1 MLTRADLDVRLAVLE
16 AEIPLLRQD
25 MDAFY
30 GVFEQ
35 RTARLCE
42 VAAPEDQ
49 DYVLDRLLD
58 MIQRAGLDA

>member
-1 MLTRADLDVRLAVLE
+1 MISRADLDVRLAVLE
-16 AEIPLLRQD
+16 AEIPLLRHD
-25 MDAFY
+25 KNAFY

-49 DYVLDRLLD
+49 DYVLDQLLA
-58 MIQRAGLDA
+58 MIRRAGLDA